1 MIHRT
6 WGQGSWNTG
15 TWDELWPLL
24 KKKGG
29 KMPRVKTGV
38 RRFDDPDVL
47 LMVGN
52 IIAGATGKTELAAS
66 TITLAE
72 LTTLKTEGQAA
83 LDAESLAVDDLATL
97 RTERADKFEEIRKAV
112 DGFAQFAG
120 IVYEHDKASLQ
131 AIGLDVRNPP
141 TPPGP
146 LPAPVN
152 LQSFTGDMEGTIFLQ
167 WELVPRRD
175 WYVVQCA
182 STADGPWTQVYEGK
196 KTRTTC
202 AMLTPGAEYF
212 FRVRAA
218 GGSTGLSP
226 WSDIT
231 RKRAA

>member
-1 MIHRT
+1 
-6 WGQGSWNTG
+6 
-15 TWDELWPLL
+15 
-24 KKKGG
+24 
-29 KMPRVKTGV
+29 MPRVKTGV
-38 RRFDDPDVL
+38 RRLDDTDVL

-83 LDAESLAVDDLATL
+83 LDAESLAIDDLATL

>member
-1 MIHRT
+1 
-6 WGQGSWNTG
+6 
-15 TWDELWPLL
+15 
-24 KKKGG
+24 
-29 KMPRVKTGV
+29 MPRVKTGV
-38 RRFDDPDVL
+38 RRLDDSDVL

-66 TITLAE
+66 TVTLAE
-72 LTTLKTEGQAA
+72 LATLKTEGQAA
-83 LDAESLAVDDLATL
+83 LDAESLAIDDLATL

-112 DGFAQFAG
+112 DGYAQFAG

-152 LQSFTGDMEGTIFLQ
+152 LQSYTGDMEGTIFLQ
-167 WELVPRRD
+167 WELVIRRD
-175 WYVVQCA
+175 YYIVECA
-182 STADGPWTQVYEGK
+182 SNLSGPWTQVYGGK

-218 GGSTGLSP
+218 GGATGLSP